1 MHAQIVVSTAIVT
14 VICVPLFTP
23 RTRLYILT
31 WYICISYY
39 SIPYT
44 RLYCNMICRYN
55 NVC

>member
-1 MHAQIVVSTAIVT
+1 
-14 VICVPLFTP
+14 
-23 RTRLYILT
+23 LYILT